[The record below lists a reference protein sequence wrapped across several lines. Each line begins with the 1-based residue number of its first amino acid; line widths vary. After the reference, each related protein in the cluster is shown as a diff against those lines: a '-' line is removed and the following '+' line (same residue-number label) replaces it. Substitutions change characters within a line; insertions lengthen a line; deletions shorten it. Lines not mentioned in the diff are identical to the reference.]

1 MAREIIVICHKYDIM
16 FIISEKCTIIIYDRR
31 ENIMVLYADKARL
44 IMNEVNK
51 VVIGKNNIIIKV
63 LTAIL
68 AKGHILLEDNP
79 GVGKTTLALAFSK
92 AMALEHNRLQFTP
105 DVLPTDVVGF
115 HLLDMD
121 GESYQYRPGAI
132 MCNLFLAD
140 EINRTSSK
148 TQSALLEVMEEGKV
162 TVDSITREVP
172 KPFLVIATQNPIGSV
187 GTQMLPE
194 SQLDR
199 FMIRL
204 TMGYPDIKSEITLLK
219 ERQNTNPLNK
229 VVQVAD
235 GAEILHMQKSVESV
249 YIHDSIYEYITSL
262 VQKTRENPLIELGVS
277 PRGSLALMNMVK
289 ATAFLNDRDFAIPQD
304 VQYVFKDVVS
314 HRMILKAKA
323 RVNNVTVDNLLDDIL
338 KMVRPPRL
346 SNR

>member
-1 MAREIIVICHKYDIM
+1 MGPYQTKAIQIM
-16 FIISEKCTIIIYDRR
+16 D
-31 ENIMVLYADKARL
+31 
-44 IMNEVNK
+44 EVNK
-51 VVIGKNNIIIKV
+51 VVIGKRVIIGKV

-68 AKGHILLEDNP
+68 AKGHILLEDHP
-79 GVGKTTLALAFSK
+79 GVGKTTLALAFSR
-92 AMALEHNRLQFTP
+92 AMALDYHRLQFTP

-115 HLLDMD
+115 HLLNKD
-121 GESYQYRPGAI
+121 GDSYQYKQGAI

-162 TVDSITREVP
+162 TVDSVTREVP
-172 KPFLVIATQNPIGSV
+172 KPFVVMATQNPIGSV

-204 TMGYPDIKSEITLLK
+204 TMGYPDMKSEIGILK
-219 ERQNTNPLNK
+219 ERQNNNPLEK
-229 VVQVAD
+229 AVQVVD
-235 GAEILHMQKSVESV
+235 KDEILMMQNLVEEV
-249 YIHDSIYEYITSL
+249 FVHDSIYEYITLL
-262 VQKTRENPLIELGVS
+262 VQQTRENPLIELGVS

-289 ATAFLNDRDFAIPQD
+289 STAFLSGRDYVVPGD
-304 VQYVFKDVVS
+304 VQYIFKDIAA

-338 KMVRPPRL
+338 RIVRPPKIIAKNAL
-346 SNR
+346 

>member
-1 MAREIIVICHKYDIM
+1 MVPYNGKAVQIM
-16 FIISEKCTIIIYDRR
+16 D
-31 ENIMVLYADKARL
+31 
-44 IMNEVNK
+44 EVNK
-51 VVIGKNNIIIKV
+51 VVIGKRLIIEKV

-68 AKGHILLEDNP
+68 AKGHILLEDFP

-92 AMALEHNRLQFTP
+92 AMALEHHRLQFTP

-115 HLLDMD
+115 HLLNKD
-121 GESYQYRPGAI
+121 GEDYQYKPGAI

-172 KPFLVIATQNPIGSV
+172 KPFVVMATQNPIGSI

-204 TMGYPDIKSEITLLK
+204 SIGYPDMKSEIGILK
-219 ERQNTNPLNK
+219 ERQNSNPLDK
-229 VVQVAD
+229 VVRVVEKED
-235 GAEILHMQKSVESV
+235 ILAMQNLVEEV
-249 YIHDSIYEYITSL
+249 FVHDSIYEYITLL
-262 VQKTRENPLIELGVS
+262 VQQTRENPLVELGVS
-277 PRGSLALMNMVK
+277 PRGTLAMMNMVK
-289 ATAFLNDRDFAIPQD
+289 ATAFLNRREYVIPSD
-304 VQYVFKDVVS
+304 VQSVFKDVAA

-323 RVNNVTVDNLLDDIL
+323 RVNNVTVDNLIEDIL
-338 KMVRPPRL
+338 RIVKAPRIISKESHL
-346 SNR
+346 Q

>member
-1 MAREIIVICHKYDIM
+1 MGPYQAKAIQIM
-16 FIISEKCTIIIYDRR
+16 D
-31 ENIMVLYADKARL
+31 
-44 IMNEVNK
+44 EVNK
-51 VVIGKNNIIIKV
+51 VVIGKRVIIGKV

-68 AKGHILLEDNP
+68 AKGHILLEDHP
-79 GVGKTTLALAFSK
+79 GVGKTTLALAFSR
-92 AMALEHNRLQFTP
+92 AMALDYHRLQFTP

-115 HLLDMD
+115 HLLNKD
-121 GESYQYRPGAI
+121 GDSYQYKQGAI

-162 TVDSITREVP
+162 TVDSVTREVP
-172 KPFLVIATQNPIGSV
+172 KPFVVMATQNPIGSV

-199 FMIRL
+199 FMVRL
-204 TMGYPDIKSEITLLK
+204 TMGYPDMKSEIGILK
-219 ERQNTNPLNK
+219 ERQNNNPLEK
-229 VVQVAD
+229 AVQVVD
-235 GAEILHMQKSVESV
+235 RDEILMMQNLVEEV
-249 YIHDSIYEYITSL
+249 FVHDSIYEYITLL
-262 VQKTRENPLIELGVS
+262 VQQTRENPLIELGVS

-289 ATAFLNDRDFAIPQD
+289 ATAFLSGRDYVVPGD
-304 VQYVFKDVVS
+304 VQYIFKDIAA

-338 KMVRPPRL
+338 RIVRPPKIIAKNAL
-346 SNR
+346 

>member
-1 MAREIIVICHKYDIM
+1 MVPYNGKAVQIM
-16 FIISEKCTIIIYDRR
+16 D
-31 ENIMVLYADKARL
+31 
-44 IMNEVNK
+44 EVNK
-51 VVIGKNNIIIKV
+51 VVIGKRVIIEKV

-68 AKGHILLEDNP
+68 AKGHILLEDFP

-92 AMALEHNRLQFTP
+92 AMALEHHRLQFTP

-115 HLLDMD
+115 HLFNKE
-121 GESYQYRPGAI
+121 GENYQYKPGAI

-172 KPFLVIATQNPIGSV
+172 KPFVVMATQNPIGSV

-204 TMGYPDIKSEITLLK
+204 SIGYPDMKSEIGILK
-219 ERQNTNPLNK
+219 ERQNSNPLDK
-229 VVQVAD
+229 VERVVEKED
-235 GAEILHMQKSVESV
+235 ILAMQNLVEGV
-249 YIHDSIYEYITSL
+249 FIHDSIYEYITL
-262 VQKTRENPLIELGVS
+262 LAQQTRENPLVELGVS
-277 PRGSLALMNMVK
+277 PRGTLAMMNMVK
-289 ATAFLNDRDFAIPQD
+289 ATAFLNRREYVIPSD
-304 VQYVFKDVVS
+304 VQAIFKDVAA

-323 RVNNVTVDNLLDDIL
+323 RVNNVTVDNLIEDIL
-338 KMVRPPRL
+338 RIVKAPRIISKESHL
-346 SNR
+346 